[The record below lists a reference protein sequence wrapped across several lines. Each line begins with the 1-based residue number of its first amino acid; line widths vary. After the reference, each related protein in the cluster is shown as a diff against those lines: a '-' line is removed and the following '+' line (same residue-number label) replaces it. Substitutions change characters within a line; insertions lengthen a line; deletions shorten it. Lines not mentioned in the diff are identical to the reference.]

1 MQSGFPCLSALFV
14 LVISLHSLDGAVA
27 LDIGS
32 KRSVPMSSS
41 LEAFG
46 GLKGL
51 GIDLSGTGGTP
62 GLDAC
67 MQAPTQE
74 ELLLQ
79 RLLQDDPGPCLAA
92 LALQGVDEAQRR
104 VALAHRFL
112 HEMFSWASD
121 PAVRCRLGIEGW
133 HVPKVPASLLW
144 LNKGKVLKWWLSFA
158 THVITASQQETR
170 KNLVDA
176 FNNIS
181 DHEKSK
187 WRPIIEKIC
196 GNHLCSTL
204 VPLQVC
210 KARVD
215 HI

>member
-1 MQSGFPCLSALFV
+1 M
-14 LVISLHSLDGAVA
+14 LVISLHSLDCAVA

-92 LALQGVDEAQRR
+92 SALQGVDEAQRR
-104 VALAHRFL
+104 VALAHRGVSLKNDPL
-112 HEMFSWASD
+112 HIGQHYDGHGGEA
-121 PAVRCRLGIEGW
+121 LGLAITLATIL
-133 HVPKVPASLLW
+133 PSIRD
-144 LNKGKVLKWWLSFA
+144 KGGEISAIVVDSMNFA
-158 THVITASQQETR
+158 ANLTTA
-170 KNLVDA
+170 
-176 FNNIS
+176 
-181 DHEKSK
+181 
-187 WRPIIEKIC
+187 P
-196 GNHLCSTL
+196 
-204 VPLQVC
+204 
-210 KARVD
+210 
-215 HI
+215 